1 MVNGMKHT
9 EIGDIPENWQVQ
21 TFEETFKV
29 LPNNTLPRANL
40 NNRGGSVRN
49 VHYGDILVRFPEV
62 LDCKTEDIPYLNDA
76 ALITANVQFLQDG
89 DVLLADT
96 AEDEAVGKA
105 TEIYGLGDGKM
116 VAGLHTIPCRVKKGD
131 FAPKWLGYYMNSH
144 AYHNQ
149 IMPYVTGIKVS
160 SISKSAIAETLVLV
174 PPKQEQ
180 EAIVAALSDIDTL
193 IANLEKLVA
202 KYQMI
207 KQGCLEKMF
216 PRNGQNEPEIRLPGF
231 SGAWEQRRLGD
242 IANIVG
248 GGTPSTSNT
257 DYWDGEIDWYSPAE
271 IADQIYVNSSI
282 RKITQKGFENSSA
295 QMLPIGTVL
304 FTSRAGIG
312 KTAILH
318 KEGCTNQ
325 GFQSIVPQKN
335 ELDSYFI
342 FSRTEELK
350 RYGETK
356 GAGSTFVEVSGK
368 QMASMELMMPKNYEE
383 QQSIGAY
390 FKHLD
395 NLITLHQR
403 KLEKYKMIKQGMMSE
418 LLTGKTRLI

>member
-29 LPNNTLPRANL
+29 LPNNTLPRADL

-62 LDCKTEDIPYLNDA
+62 LDCKTKDIPYLNDT

-193 IANLEKLVA
+193 IVNLEKLVA

-216 PRNGQNEPEIRLPGF
+216 PRNGPNEPEIRLPGF
-231 SGAWEQRRLGD
+231 SGAWEQRELSDEFENFIVPMRDKPKEFGGNIPWTRIED
-242 IANIVG
+242 IEEKYLNDSLSGQYVTEETVKKMNLRIIPKNSLIVSSSATFG
-248 GGTPSTSNT
+248 VVAVVTQDLITNQTFIGLVPNDKETL
-257 DYWDGEIDWYSPAE
+257 DYWYAFFHSEEAKNYM
-271 IADQIYVNSSI
+271 
-282 RKITQKGFENSSA
+282 R
-295 QMLPIGTVL
+295 L
-304 FTSRAGIG
+304 
-312 KTAILH
+312 
-318 KEGCTNQ
+318 
-325 GFQSIVPQKN
+325 QS
-335 ELDSYFI
+335 
-342 FSRTEELK
+342 
-350 RYGETK
+350 
-356 GAGSTFVEVSGK
+356 AGSTIFYIARESF
-368 QMASMELMMPKNYEE
+368 ENMP
-383 QQSIGAY
+383 
-390 FKHLD
+390 
-395 NLITLHQR
+395 
-403 KLEKYKMIKQGMMSE
+403 IKI
-418 LLTGKTRLI
+418 R

>member
-21 TFEETFKV
+21 TFEETFKL
-29 LPNNTLPRANL
+29 LPNNTLPRADL

-62 LDCKTEDIPYLNDA
+62 LDCKTEDIPYLNDT

-96 AEDEAVGKA
+96 AEDETVGKA

-193 IANLEKLVA
+193 IVNLEKLVA

-231 SGAWEQRRLGD
+231 SGAWEQRELRELCSEIGDGLHSAPIYDENGDYYFINGNNLFNGKIIIDTTETKRVSKETFMKNDKCLDDKTILLSINGTIGNLAYYSGEKVMLGKS
-242 IANIVG
+242 ASYLKAQNIVKEFLY
-248 GGTPSTSNT
+248 TSLQT
-257 DYWDGEIDWYSPAE
+257 
-271 IADQIYVNSSI
+271 
-282 RKITQKGFENSSA
+282 
-295 QMLPIGTVL
+295 
-304 FTSRAGIG
+304 
-312 KTAILH
+312 
-318 KEGCTNQ
+318 
-325 GFQSIVPQKN
+325 SIVMDIFMLSLTGTTIKN
-335 ELDSYFI
+335 LELEAI
-342 FSRTEELK
+342 K
-350 RYGETK
+350 NTK
-356 GAGSTFVEVSGK
+356 IHTPN
-368 QMASMELMMPKNYEE
+368 PKE
-383 QQSIGAY
+383 QHQIGA
-390 FKHLD
+390 FFTTLD
-395 NLITLHQR
+395 RLITLHQR